1 MLIKFFR
8 NGQGGGAGPVGYLV
22 AREVR
27 AYDENRNVM
36 RDADGRALMVERDPL
51 PEVLRGNAE
60 RMESLIDT
68 CPHQWSYRAGV
79 LSFAAEDAPTERQQ
93 QITMDAFEE
102 LAFAGLEPDQHEIL
116 WVRHTHERRV
126 ELHFLTPRMELERGR
141 SLNIAPPGY
150 QRAYDALRDVLNKE
164 HGWSDPEAPE
174 RARDV
179 RSIIEEVRRGE
190 AREKLHDWLLDR
202 IADGDV
208 HDRSTMVETLRDA
221 GFDVSRTGKNYLTVR
236 DPETDE
242 RFRLKGDI
250 FREDW
255 TRTATLERAVGREN
269 GERDRA
275 GNSGSRLA
283 GIEPGELQ
291 ERLRGHIE
299 KRARYHRQR
308 YGSERER
315 LPQREPE
322 NPERDHG
329 RPANDPAADAVRS
342 LGGDDLPG
350 ARDREH
356 LRRELLVGPDDD
368 SRGHDHELSADRAEN
383 TLHRDRPDPDLGR
396 GAAELER
403 MPGGREVG
411 AVSDSQGAGIDHRQ
425 RHDDQQ
431 RQTRGVADAAARN
444 GFTEPA
450 RQTTGRTGADR
461 AGARITRLRRA
472 VDTSLRNL
480 SGAVQRLGATLDR
493 HDRDTAESLGRWRQI
508 ADRLTDI
515 VGRGVDRLRGGIAG
529 FRDRAATLGREQADT
544 GERRTALE
552 RQAGGIDRR
561 HDLAAAGRSHAVNT
575 APTHSHQPSRVPA
588 TRAPGLTRAGPSR

>member
-8 NGQGGGAGPVGYLV
+8 NGQGRGAGPVGYLV

-36 RDADGRALMVERDPL
+36 RDADGRALMFERDPL

-60 RMESLIDT
+60 RMESLIDS
-68 CPHQWSYRAGV
+68 CPHQWTYRAGV
-79 LSFAAEDAPTERQQ
+79 LSFTAEDAPTERQQ
-93 QITMDAFEE
+93 QIAMDAFEE

-150 QRAYDALRDVLNKE
+150 QRAYDALREVLNKE
-164 HGWSDPEAPE
+164 QGWTDPKAPE

-202 IADGDV
+202 IADGAV
-208 HDRSTMVETLRDA
+208 QDRSTMVETLRDA
-221 GFDVSRTGKNYLTVR
+221 GFEIPRTGKNYLTVR

-242 RFRLKGDI
+242 RFRLKGEI

-269 GERDRA
+269 GERDRT
-275 GNSGSRLA
+275 GSRLA
-283 GIEPGELQ
+283 GIELGELQ
-291 ERLRGHIE
+291 ERLRGHVE

-308 YGSERER
+308 YGSERGR

-322 NPERDHG
+322 SLERDHG

-383 TLHRDRPDPDLGR
+383 TLHRDRPGADLGR
-396 GAAELER
+396 SAAELER
-403 MPGGREVG
+403 MPGGREIG
-411 AVSDSQGAGIDHRQ
+411 ALSDLQDAGIERRQ
-425 RHDDQQ
+425 QHDGHP
-431 RQTRGVADAAARN
+431 RQTRGIADAAARN

-450 RQTTGRTGADR
+450 REPAGRTGADR
-461 AGARITRLRRA
+461 AGARIARLRRA
-472 VDTSLRNL
+472 VDTGLRNL
-480 SGAVQRLGATLDR
+480 SDAVQRLGATLDR

-508 ADRLTDI
+508 ADRFTDI
-515 VGRGVDRLRGGIAG
+515 VGSGVDRLRGGIAG
-529 FRDRAATLGREQADT
+529 FRDRAAALGREQAGID
-544 GERRTALE
+544 ERGTAPE

-561 HDLAAAGRSHAVNT
+561 HDVAAAGRSYAVST
-575 APTHSHQPSRVPA
+575 APAHSHQPSCVPA
-588 TRAPGLTRAGPSR
+588 TRAIGLTRAGPSR